1 MSDFALLIVFP
12 GLMIAAAFS
21 DLFTMTI
28 PNRIAI
34 GLSGAFFVFAFAL
47 GLPLET
53 VGMHVLAGF
62 VMLVVTFVMFARGW
76 MGGGDA
82 KLAAATALWM
92 GWENLADYLL
102 LSTILGGAL
111 TLLILYLR
119 GYPLPGLLRAQGWL
133 VRLHDSKTG
142 IPYGIALAIAG
153 LVVFPGTRIWI
164 AGA

>member
-1 MSDFALLIVFP
+1 MSDLALFLVFP
-12 GLMIAAAFS
+12 ALMIAAAFS

-53 VGMHVLAGF
+53 VGMHLLAGLA
-62 VMLVVTFVMFARGW
+62 MLIVTFVMFARGW

-111 TLLILYLR
+111 TLAILYLR
-119 GYPLPGLLRAQGWL
+119 GYPLPGLFRAQAWL

-142 IPYGIALAIAG
+142 IPYGIALAVAG
-153 LVVFPGTRIWI
+153 LALFPMTRIWI

>member
-1 MSDFALLIVFP
+1 MSDLALLLVFP
-12 GLMIAAAFS
+12 ALMIAAAFS

-34 GLSGAFFVFAFAL
+34 GLTGAFFVFAFAL
-47 GLPLET
+47 QLPLET
-53 VGMHVLAGF
+53 VGFHVLAGMA
-62 VMLVVTFVMFARGW
+62 MLVVTFAMFARGW

-119 GYPLPGLLRAQGWL
+119 GWPLPGLLHAQKWI

-153 LVVFPGTRIWI
+153 LAMFPATRIWL

>member
-1 MSDFALLIVFP
+1 MSDFALLLVFP
-12 GLMIAAAFS
+12 SLMIAAAVS
-21 DLFTMTI
+21 DLFPMTI

-34 GLSGAFFVFAFAL
+34 GLTGAFFVFAIAL
-47 GLPLET
+47 HLPLET
-53 VGMHVLAGF
+53 VGFHVLAGMA
-62 VMLVVTFVMFARGW
+62 MLVVTFAMFARGW

-119 GYPLPGLLRAQGWL
+119 RYPLPGLLHAQSWL

-153 LVVFPGTRIWI
+153 LAVFPATRIWI

>member
-1 MSDFALLIVFP
+1 
-12 GLMIAAAFS
+12 MIAAAFS

-34 GLSGAFFVFAFAL
+34 GLTGAFFVFAFAL
-47 GLPLET
+47 QLPLET
-53 VGMHVLAGF
+53 VGFHVLAGIS
-62 VMLVVTFVMFARGW
+62 MLGVTFAMFARGW

-119 GYPLPGLLRAQGWL
+119 GWPLPGLLHAQNWI

-153 LVVFPGTRIWI
+153 LAMFPMTRIWL